1 MTQQTYRKMMGYFYR
16 IKNLPDRLGKQ
27 DFYRDRFFQLSAL
40 SAVFV
45 FFRRYFPAAGGTGTG
60 GFICGSVGVT

>member
-1 MTQQTYRKMMGYFYR
+1 MTQQTYRKMMGYF
-16 IKNLPDRLGKQ
+16 LQGKQ